1 MSVAP
6 TLPVPVGELV
16 AGKYRVER
24 ELGHGGMGVVVAAM
38 HEQLRQRVAIKM
50 LLSEAKASPNALARF
65 LREARAAATIK
76 GEHVARVLDVG
87 ELEAGSPYIVME
99 YLEGRDLAAILASLP
114 EPRRL
119 PAEEAVGY
127 VLQACEA
134 IAEAHAA
141 GIVHRDLKPSNL
153 FLSRRPDGTPMV
165 KVLDFGIS
173 KALLAGV
180 GEGTLTTTSSF
191 VGSPIYAPP
200 EQLVAAHEVDARAD
214 IWALGTI
221 LYEALA
227 GRPPY
232 VGDSVMH
239 VASRIFNEPPT
250 PLDEVRSGLPP
261 PLVSAVM
268 RCLEK
273 KPEDRFQDVRGLAE
287 ALAPFAPEAAISAE
301 RVARIVAA
309 STPVSGPSPLRGS
322 QSGAASSLVATTRPS
337 SMRAWV
343 VAGVAVAGVV
353 VGFIVFSGRSH
364 SVRPPAT
371 SQSVAA
377 AVSPPVAPSAADL
390 ALPAPSSSEKASL
403 ESPEAGAV
411 SPQPSTGS
419 PARSPA
425 TAAPRKNPLSV
436 VVK

>member
-1 MSVAP
+1 MPAAP
-6 TLPVPVGELV
+6 SLPIPVGELL
-16 AGKYRVER
+16 AGKYRIER
-24 ELGHGGMGVVVAAM
+24 VVGHGGMGVVVAAM
-38 HEQLRQRVAIKM
+38 HEQLQQRVAIKM
-50 LLSEAKASPNALARF
+50 LLPEAKASPNAVSRF
-65 LREARAAATIK
+65 LREARAAAAIK

-87 ELEAGSPYIVME
+87 ELEGGSPYIVME
-99 YLEGRDLAAILASLP
+99 YLEGRDLAAILAALP

-153 FLSRRPDGTPMV
+153 FLSRRPDGTPIV

-173 KALLAGV
+173 KALLTPG

-200 EQLVAAHEVDARAD
+200 EQLVAAHQVDARAD
-214 IWALGTI
+214 IWSLGTI

-239 VASRIFNEPPT
+239 VASRIFHEAPT
-250 PLDEVRSGLPP
+250 PLAELRPELPAD
-261 PLVSAVM
+261 LVTVVM

-287 ALAPFAPEAAISAE
+287 GLAPFAPAASISAE
-301 RVARIVAA
+301 RVARIVLAG

-322 QSGAASSLVATTRPS
+322 QSGASASVAVTARPGPGRVW
-337 SMRAWV
+337 MVGGVAL
-343 VAGVAVAGVV
+343 AGVAL
-353 VGFIVFSGRSH
+353 GFVVFSGRTTGAPAPAASL
-364 SVRPPAT
+364 SQASNAPLPPPSDSGAPAPPAPAST
-371 SQSVAA
+371 TATIG
-377 AVSPPVAPSAADL
+377 PPDASASTAQTPAGAPSQH
-390 ALPAPSSSEKASL
+390 PAS
-403 ESPEAGAV
+403 
-411 SPQPSTGS
+411 
-419 PARSPA
+419 
-425 TAAPRKNPLSV
+425 APPRRNPLSV
-436 VVK
+436 GVK